1 MKKALNSVRNQGSA
15 KRVLITGIAGFAGS
29 HLAEFLLSKK
39 FEVFGFYLP
48 GHSTANVDHIKD
60 KINLIPCDLVNKKD
74 VDAKVIKINPDY
86 VFHLAAFASPAESF
100 KNPKTTLENNI
111 FAELN
116 LLAALV
122 KIKSQ
127 AKILVVGSADEYG
140 NVDPKDLPI
149 AEETSL
155 APPSPYAVSKVA
167 QDLLGLQF
175 FLHHNLNI
183 VRVRPF
189 NHIGPRQS
197 PHFVVSAFASQIAD
211 LETKGGGTIRV
222 GNLETWREFTDVRDM
237 ARAYFLALEKA
248 KVGGVYNVGTGKPIK
263 IAQILKILLS
273 LSYVKI
279 KVVVDKKLYR
289 PVDIVKIYCDSSKF
303 RKETGWRPK
312 INIEKTLS
320 DTIDYERKKQNG

>member
-1 MKKALNSVRNQGSA
+1 MKKALV
-15 KRVLITGIAGFAGS
+15 TGIAGFAGS

-39 FEVFGFYLP
+39 IEVFGFYLP
-48 GHSTANVDHIKD
+48 GHSTENVDHIKD
-60 KINLIPCDLVNKKD
+60 KIELISCDLINKKD
-74 VDAKVIKINPDY
+74 VEDKISRIKPDY
-86 VFHLAAFASPAESF
+86 VFHLAAFASPAQSF
-100 KNPKTTLENNI
+100 KNPRQTLENNI
-111 FAELN
+111 VGQLN
-116 LLAALV
+116 LLESLV
-122 KIKSQ
+122 KIKSH
-127 AKILVVGSADEYG
+127 AKILIIGSADEYG
-140 NVDPKDLPI
+140 NVDPKNLPI
-149 AEETSL
+149 AEQTPF

-175 FLHHNLNI
+175 FLHHKLNI

-197 PHFVVSAFASQIAD
+197 SSFVVAAFASQIAQ
-211 LETKGGGTIRV
+211 LEKKGGGTIRV

-237 ARAYFLALEKA
+237 VRAYLLTLEKA
-248 KVGGVYNVGTGKPIK
+248 KVGSVYNIGTGKPIK

-279 KVVVDKKLYR
+279 KVVIDKQLYR

-303 RKETGWRPK
+303 RKECGWRPK

-320 DTIDYERKKQNG
+320 DTIDYERGKQNG

>member
-1 MKKALNSVRNQGSA
+1 MKKA
-15 KRVLITGIAGFAGS
+15 LITGIAGFAGS
-29 HLAEFLLSKK
+29 HLSEFLLSRKIA
-39 FEVFGFYLP
+39 VSGFYLP
-48 GHSTANVDHIKD
+48 DHSVENVAHIKD
-60 KINLIPCDLVNKKD
+60 KINLIACDLLNKKD
-74 VDAKVIKINPDY
+74 VEDKVSKINPDY
-86 VFHLAAFASPAESF
+86 VFHLAAFASPAQSF
-100 KNPKTTLENNI
+100 KNPRQTLENNI
-111 FAELN
+111 VGQLN
-116 LLAALV
+116 LLESLV
-122 KIKSQ
+122 KTKSQ

-140 NVDPKDLPI
+140 NVDPKNLPI
-149 AEETSL
+149 AEDTPL

-211 LETKGGGTIRV
+211 LEKKGGGSIRV

-237 ARAYFLALEKA
+237 VRAYFLALGKG
-248 KVGGVYNVGTGKPIK
+248 KVGSVYNIGTGKPIK
-263 IAQILKILLS
+263 IAQILKILLFFS
-273 LSYVKI
+273 KVKI
-279 KVVVDKKLYR
+279 KVVIDKKLYR

-320 DTIDYERKKQNG
+320 DTIDYERRRQNG

>member
-1 MKKALNSVRNQGSA
+1 MKKAL
-15 KRVLITGIAGFAGS
+15 ITGVAGFAGS
-29 HLAEFLLSKK
+29 HLSEFLLSQKIA
-39 FEVFGFYLP
+39 VSGLYLP
-48 GHSTANVDHIKD
+48 GHSVGNVDHIKD
-60 KINLIPCDLVNKKD
+60 KINLIACDLLNKKD
-74 VDAKVIKINPDY
+74 VEDKVSKINPDY
-86 VFHLAAFASPAESF
+86 VFHLAAFASPAQSF
-100 KNPKTTLENNI
+100 KNSRQTLENNI
-111 FAELN
+111 VGQLN
-116 LLAALV
+116 LLEALV

-149 AEETSL
+149 TEETPL

-175 FLHHNLNI
+175 SLHHNLNI

-197 PHFVVSAFASQIAD
+197 KHFVVCAFASQIAD
-211 LETKGGGTIRV
+211 LEKKGGGTIRV

-237 ARAYFLALEKA
+237 VKAYFLALEKG
-248 KVGGVYNVGTGKPIK
+248 KVGSVYNIGVGKPIK

-273 LSYVKI
+273 LSYAKI

-289 PVDIVKIYCDSSKF
+289 PLDIVKIYCDSSKF

-320 DTIDYERKKQNG
+320 DTIDYERKKHNG